1 MAPIGKIAG
10 EAGDFAG
17 DAGKRASGAAGDAV
31 KGASQ
36 AKPGI
41 GKIVAGGAAV
51 GAGVGLLTN
60 NPVDVAN
67 GALSAVGLPSLGP
80 SLSGCCCS
88 SCLVLIVIGVLKFAM
103 KSC

>member
-10 EAGDFAG
+10 DAGDAAG
-17 DAGKRASGAAGDAV
+17 TAGKRASGAAGDAV
-31 KGASQ
+31 KGG

-41 GKIVAGGAAV
+41 GKVAAGGAAV
-51 GAGVGLLTN
+51 GVGVGLLTN
-60 NPVDVAN
+60 NPLDVAN

-88 SCLVLIVIGVLKFAM
+88 SCFVLLVIGVVKFAT
-103 KSC
+103 KSG

>member
-36 AKPGI
+36 AKPGL

-88 SCLVLIVIGVLKFAM
+88 SCFVLIVIGVLQFAM
-103 KSC
+103 KSR

>member
-17 DAGKRASGAAGDAV
+17 DAGK
-31 KGASQ
+31 GASR

-41 GKIVAGGAAV
+41 GKFVAGGAAV

-80 SLSGCCCS
+80 SVSGCCCS
-88 SCLVLIVIGVLKFAM
+88 SCFVLLVIGVLQFAM
-103 KSC
+103 KSR